1 MTVLFLL
8 LFLWL
13 AVIAGLLFYWR
24 GQLRAFWREPV
35 FKSPI
40 LIVESDDWG
49 AGPTS
54 QAEALLA
61 LSACLGRHHD
71 AYGRSAQMTLAL
83 ILAIPKPNMAGQIT
97 LADAIHQPVLNAI
110 LAGKAQGVFA
120 LQLHGMMHFWPDALQ
135 KAATKQPEVQ
145 AWLSNP
151 VITENLPSPL
161 QSRWTN
167 AASLPST
174 PHTLEALETAV
185 AEEVDIFNSLFSHDK
200 NVGAASAANSERIAA
215 LKAFAA
221 EAAPTG
227 VVTSLVV
234 VPPTFVWDARVEAA
248 WAKHGVGVV
257 ITPGRRLTGRDANG
271 KPAGQDKTML
281 NGDRGEGD
289 VLYLVRDDYFEPIFG
304 HRPEQAIAALARKT
318 ALGRPCLLET
328 HRWNFLTETGG
339 DPPAALAALDD
350 LYTRAL
356 HDFPALRF
364 ASCAELGQAIRTHD
378 GNWIEQDRHRRFTIW
393 LHRIASLPRFGKAA
407 RLTGLL
413 FILNLFA
420 QPDHRRS

>member
-1 MTVLFLL
+1 MKHLFIAGLAWLTLIALLL
-8 LFLWL
+8 LFWWNRLIALW
-13 AVIAGLLFYWR
+13 
-24 GQLRAFWREPV
+24 QEPV

-61 LSACLGRHHD
+61 LTDCLDRHHD
-71 AYGRSAQMTLAL
+71 AYGHPAQMTLAL

-97 LADAIHQPVLNAI
+97 LADAIHQLVLNAI

-135 KAATKQPEVQ
+135 KAAAKQPEVQ

-167 AASLPST
+167 ATALPSA
-174 PHTLEALETAV
+174 PHTREAIEAAV
-185 AEEVDIFNSLFSHDK
+185 EEEVDMFNSLFSHEN

-215 LKAFAA
+215 SGEFAP
-221 EAAPTG
+221 EGAPTDF
-227 VVTSLVV
+227 VV
-234 VPPTFVWDARVEAA
+234 VPPTFIWDARVEAA
-248 WAKHGVGVV
+248 WAKHGVSLV

-271 KPAGQDKTML
+271 KPAGHDKTML

-350 LYTRAL
+350 LYARAL
-356 HDFPALRF
+356 QDFPALRF
-364 ASCAELGQAIRTHD
+364 ASCAELGQAIRAHD

-393 LHRIASLPRFGKAA
+393 LHRIAGLPRFGKAA